1 MTIIAWIVL
10 ILCSLA
16 LLGMFIRLFCDD
28 WYDTLYAL
36 VLTILVVVL
45 LTGLFVSLNY
55 LINKR

>member
-10 ILCSLA
+10 ILCSLS
-16 LLGMFIRLFCDD
+16 LLSMFIRLFCDD
-28 WYDTLYAL
+28 WYDTLYAV